1 MKIRRT
7 KYYGMGLAFCIG
19 ILSLQSCIKETQLS
33 EGNPIPQI
41 AIVKFEPSNII
52 QFKDSVK
59 ITLSYEDGDGD
70 IGFENA
76 DINSLEIKDTRLS
89 KPDYY
94 YVPPQ
99 APLGSKIAIKGQL
112 VVKLRNLFLLGTGNA
127 ETTTL
132 EIRLTDRA
140 GNWSNKVTTP
150 EITIKR

>member
-1 MKIRRT
+1 MRMSHR
-7 KYYGMGLAFCIG
+7 KYWYIAVTLFIG
-19 ILSLQSCIKETQLS
+19 VLSVQSCVKETQLS

-41 AIVKFEPSNII
+41 AIVKSEPSSII

-99 APLGSKIAIKGQL
+99 APLGAKIAIKGLL

-127 ETTTL
+127 ETTSL
-132 EIRLTDRA
+132 EIRLRDRA